1 MKRSHSSKLWLMR
14 HVNDPFVK
22 RSKAEGYRSRAIYK
36 LKEIDEKD
44 RLLRPGAVVVD
55 LGAAPGGWSQHAAAR
70 AGAGGKVVAID
81 LLEMGALNGVTF
93 IKGDFSSDAGLKAVE
108 EALAGLAVDVVLS
121 DMAPNISGIML
132 SDQARALALVELAL
146 DFALSHLKP
155 GGAFLVK
162 TFQGDGFDDTIKAMR
177 SAFAKVHVRKP
188 EASRNESN
196 EVFLLGLG
204 AKAPRTP

>member
-1 MKRSHSSKLWLMR
+1 MR

-44 RLLRPGAVVVD
+44 RLIKPGHVVVD
-55 LGAAPGGWSQHAAAR
+55 LGAAPGGWSQHAAAKV
-70 AGAGGKVVAID
+70 GPKGKVVAID
-81 LLEMGALNGVTF
+81 LLEMGAINGVTF
-93 IKGDFSSDAGLKAVE
+93 LHGDFSSEAGLKAVE
-108 EALAGLAVDVVLS
+108 EALAGAQVDVVLS

-132 SDQARALALVELAL
+132 SDQARALVLVELAL

-155 GGAFLVK
+155 GGTFLVK

-177 SAFAKVHVRKP
+177 AAFAKVHVRKP
-188 EASRNESN
+188 DASRNESN
-196 EVFLLGLG
+196 EVFLLGLASKG
-204 AKAPRTP
+204 RIAP

>member
-1 MKRSHSSKLWLMR
+1 MR

-44 RLLRPGAVVVD
+44 RLLKPGSVVVD

-70 AGAGGKVVAID
+70 VGAKGRVVAID
-81 LLEMGALNGVTF
+81 LLEMGQLAGVTF
-93 IKGDFSSDAGLKAVE
+93 IKGDFSTPAGLEAVE
-108 EALAGLAVDVVLS
+108 EALGGAAVDVVLS
-121 DMAPNISGIML
+121 DMAPNISGIVL

-155 GGAFLVK
+155 GGSFLVK
-162 TFQGDGFDDTIKAMR
+162 TFQGEGFDDTLKAMR
-177 SAFAKVHVRKP
+177 AAFAKVHVRKP
-188 EASRNESN
+188 EASRDESN
-196 EVFLLGLG
+196 EVFLLGSG
-204 AKAPRTP
+204 AKGRTAP

>member
-22 RSKAEGYRSRAIYK
+22 RSKAEGFRSRAIYK

-44 RLLRPGAVVVD
+44 RLIRPGAVVVD
-55 LGAAPGGWSQHAAAR
+55 LGAAPGGWSQHAASRVGAR
-70 AGAGGKVVAID
+70 GRVVAID
-81 LLEMGALNGVTF
+81 LLDMGPVNGVTF
-93 IKGDFSSDAGLKAVE
+93 IKGDFSADSGLAEVE
-108 EALAGLAVDVVLS
+108 KALAGAPVDVVLS

-155 GGAFLVK
+155 GGTFLVK
-162 TFQGDGFDDTIKAMR
+162 TFQGEGFDDTIKAMR
-177 SAFAKVHVRKP
+177 AAFTKVHVRKP
-188 EASRNESN
+188 EASRDESN

-204 AKAPRTP
+204 AKPRPAP